1 MVEAQGGPGWGRGT
15 VPPIHFGTSGWRGI
29 LAEDF
34 TFARARIVTAAIARY
49 VKESGLA
56 GRGVVVGYDTRFL
69 SEAFAREAAASL
81 ATSGLRVY
89 LCVRDTPTPALA
101 AEILERGAA
110 GGLNITASHNPPEYN
125 GMKFSMASGG
135 PALPEVTAAI
145 ETEANRLLQGPPL
158 PPAALAGPP
167 EAEITPTDPYPPY
180 AARVLGLLD
189 LACLRRAHLKVV
201 VDPLYGTGR
210 GYLDTLCREA
220 GCEVSVI
227 HDHRDPLFGGGAP
240 EPSVENLTALARA
253 VRERGAHLGL
263 ATDGDADRFG
273 LLDTDGTFVE
283 PNYLLGLL
291 LDYLAGTRGWSGGVA
306 RSVATTHLV
315 DAAARRRGVPVYET
329 PVGFKYIGDLLTQGK
344 ILLGGE
350 ESAGLTVKGHVPEK
364 DGILACLLAAELV
377 AASGGRSLGALLQD
391 LYRAVGTV
399 LCRRVNLPL
408 SPAGE
413 DRLKVILA
421 NPPTMLG
428 GRRVL
433 QVNQVDGVKLLLED
447 GSWVLLRP
455 SGTEPM
461 VRLYVE
467 AESGER
473 LDALETAGRSLLDG
487 R

>member
-1 MVEAQGGPGWGRGT
+1 M
-15 VPPIHFGTSGWRGI
+15 PPIRFGTSGWRGI

-34 TFARARIVTAAIARY
+34 TFARARIVTAAIARH

-56 GRGVVVGYDTRFL
+56 RRGVVVGYDTRFL
-69 SEAFAREAAASL
+69 SEAFAREAAAGL
-81 ATSGLRVY
+81 AARGLPVY
-89 LCVRDTPTPALA
+89 LCSRDTPTPAIA
-101 AEILERGAA
+101 TEILHRNAA

-125 GMKFSMASGG
+125 GIKFSMASGG

-145 ETEANRLLQGPPL
+145 EAEANRLLEGPPL

-167 EAEITPTDPYPPY
+167 AAPITPTDPSPPY
-180 AARVLGLLD
+180 AERVLALLD
-189 LACLRRAHLKVV
+189 MPCLRRARLKVV

-220 GCEVSVI
+220 GCEVTVI
-227 HDHRDPLFGGGAP
+227 HGSRDPLFGGGTP
-240 EPSVENLTALARA
+240 EPSAENLADLARA
-253 VRERGAHLGL
+253 VRETGAHLGL

-291 LDYLAGTRGWSGGVA
+291 LDYLAGTRGWKGGVA
-306 RSVATTHLV
+306 RSVATSHLV

-350 ESAGLTVKGHVPEK
+350 ESAGLIVRGHVPEK

-377 AASGGRSLGALLQD
+377 AANDGLSVATLLQQ
-391 LYRAVGTV
+391 LYQAVGTV

-413 DRLKVILA
+413 ERLQAVLA
-421 NPPTMLG
+421 DPPETLG
-428 GRRVL
+428 GRRVAA
-433 QVNQVDGVKLLLED
+433 VNRLDGTKLLLED

-467 AESGER
+467 APSRER
-473 LDALETAGRSLLDG
+473 LDALEAAGRALLDS

>member
-1 MVEAQGGPGWGRGT
+1 
-15 VPPIHFGTSGWRGI
+15 VPPIRFGTSGWRGI

-49 VKESGLA
+49 VNESGLA

-69 SEAFAREAAASL
+69 SEAFAREAAAGL
-81 ATSGLRVY
+81 AASGLPVY
-89 LCVRDTPTPALA
+89 LCIRDTPTPALA
-101 AEILERGAA
+101 AEILHRGAA
-110 GGLNITASHNPPEYN
+110 GGLNVTASHNPPEYN
-125 GMKFSMASGG
+125 GIKFSMASGG

-145 ETEANRLLQGPPL
+145 EAEANRLLKLPPPAPPAPAG
-158 PPAALAGPP
+158 PPAAQ
-167 EAEITPTDPYPPY
+167 ITPTDPYPPY

-189 LACLRRAHLKVV
+189 LACLRGARLKVV

-210 GYLDTLCREA
+210 GYLDTLCREV
-220 GCEVSVI
+220 GCEVSAI
-227 HDHRDPLFGGGAP
+227 HDYRDPLFGGGTP
-240 EPSVENLTALARA
+240 EPSAENLTDLARA

-273 LLDTDGTFVE
+273 LLDADGTFLE
-283 PNYLLGLL
+283 PNYLLALL
-291 LDYLAGTRGWSGGVA
+291 LDYLAGIRGWGGGVA

-315 DAAARRRGVPVYET
+315 DAAAHRRGVPVYET

-350 ESAGLTVKGHVPEK
+350 ESAGLTVRGHVPEK

-377 AASGGRSLGALLQD
+377 AASGGRSLTALLQD
-391 LYRAVGTV
+391 LYREVGTV
-399 LCRRVNLPL
+399 LCRRINFPL

-413 DRLKVILA
+413 GRLKAVLA
-421 NPPTMLG
+421 DPPTTLG
-428 GRRVL
+428 ERRVVG
-433 QVNQVDGVKLLLED
+433 VNRLDGTKLLLED

-455 SGTEPM
+455 SGTELM

-467 AESGER
+467 APSRER
-473 LDALETAGRSLLDG
+473 LETLVAAGRELLDG

>member
-1 MVEAQGGPGWGRGT
+1 M
-15 VPPIHFGTSGWRGI
+15 PPIRFGTSGWRGI

-34 TFARARIVTAAIARY
+34 TFARARIVTAAIARH

-56 GRGVVVGYDTRFL
+56 RRGVVVGYDTRFL
-69 SEAFAREAAASL
+69 SEAFAREAAAGL
-81 ATSGLRVY
+81 AARGLPVY
-89 LCVRDTPTPALA
+89 LCSRDAPTPAIA
-101 AEILERGAA
+101 TEILHRGAA

-125 GMKFSMASGG
+125 GIKFSMASGG

-145 ETEANRLLQGPPL
+145 EAEANRLLEGPPL
-158 PPAALAGPP
+158 PPAALAGPLTAP
-167 EAEITPTDPYPPY
+167 ITPTDPSPPY
-180 AARVLGLLD
+180 AERILALLD
-189 LACLRRAHLKVV
+189 IPCLRRARLKVV

-210 GYLDTLCREA
+210 GYLDALCREV
-220 GCEVSVI
+220 GCEVTVI
-227 HDHRDPLFGGGAP
+227 HESRDPLFGGGTP
-240 EPSVENLTALARA
+240 EPSAENLADLARA
-253 VRERGAHLGL
+253 VRETGAHLGL

-291 LDYLAGTRGWSGGVA
+291 LDYLAGTRGWEGGVA
-306 RSVATTHLV
+306 RSVATSHLV

-350 ESAGLTVKGHVPEK
+350 ESAGLTVRGHVPEK

-377 AASGGRSLGALLQD
+377 AAHDGLSVAALLQH

-413 DRLKVILA
+413 GRLQAVLA
-421 NPPTMLG
+421 DPPETLG
-428 GRRVL
+428 GRRVAE
-433 QVNQVDGVKLLLED
+433 VNRLDGTKLLLED

-467 AESGER
+467 ASSRER
-473 LDALETAGRSLLDG
+473 LDALEAAGRALLDS